1 VRVSVAVA
9 LLAVV
14 AVGVAV
20 AVVTATLVAAA
31 AVLSVAA
38 GAVAARIV
46 YSEVLQTRRD
56 SARACA
62 EQARSFAEAMAAS
75 HDERMA
81 FTDLMSARVLERDLT
96 VSRLSSALRIAERRA
111 DDAES
116 HTEEASGR
124 ARQEARRAEQTRQ
137 QLGSLLDEVFGT
149 AIVDEDFDSGLA
161 TELSAAG

>member
-1 VRVSVAVA
+1 MRVSVAVA
-9 LLAVV
+9 LSAVI
-14 AVGVAV
+14 AVAV
-20 AVVTATLVAAA
+20 AVAVATATMVAVAAA
-31 AVLSVAA
+31 VSVVA
-38 GAVAARIV
+38 GAVASRMLH
-46 YSEVLQTRRD
+46 SELLQTRRG
-56 SARACA
+56 SARTCA
-62 EQARSFAEAMAAS
+62 EQARSFAQAMAAS

-81 FTDLMSARVLERDLT
+81 FSDLMSGRVLERDLA
-96 VSRLSSALRIAERRA
+96 VSRLSGALRIAERRA

-116 HTEEASGR
+116 RAEDASGR